1 MRENKKI
8 LVRNK
13 QLAVG
18 SWQLAVTKVSF
29 FRSLFSHYLII
40 TLALFLSSCGK
51 EAFFDDSVEIPN
63 HSWKQSDMIQF
74 KVDVSDTVSKYDFFV
89 NIRHTKSYAY
99 SNLYVFFH
107 TTAPDGRKQ
116 TDTIEFP
123 MADPEGN
130 YVGDVSGG
138 LVMNRIIIKRDVRF
152 PKSGNYVFVIEQ
164 AMRDKELAEITDVGL
179 TLVEKQ

>member
-1 MRENKKI
+1 MKI
-8 LVRNK
+8 RYQFLVGF
-13 QLAVG
+13 LILFA
-18 SWQLAVTKVSF
+18 TISF
-29 FRSLFSHYLII
+29 
-40 TLALFLSSCGK
+40 SSCGK
-51 EAFFDDSVEIPN
+51 QAFFDDSVEIPN

-107 TTAPDGRKQ
+107 TIAPDGRKQ

-138 LVMNRIIIKRDVRF
+138 LVMNRIIIKKDVRF
-152 PKSGNYVFVIEQ
+152 PKSGNYTFVIEQ
-164 AMRDKELAEITDVGL
+164 AMRDEELAEITDVGL